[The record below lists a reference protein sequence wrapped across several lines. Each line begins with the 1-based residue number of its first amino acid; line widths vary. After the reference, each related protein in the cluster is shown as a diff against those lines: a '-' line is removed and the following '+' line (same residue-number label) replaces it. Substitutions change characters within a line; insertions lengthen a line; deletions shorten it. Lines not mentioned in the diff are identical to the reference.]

1 MSRDPRLDELL
12 GAYEL
17 DALDADERA
26 EVAAYLERSPEAR
39 READRLGA
47 AIAAM
52 AAASTDDV
60 PVPHGLWDRIRDAMH
75 DEADTELPPLRLPP
89 PLPAP
94 RPAEA
99 EADEA
104 EADEAEADEA
114 GPVAPVVALP
124 PKRRSIWPKVAALAA
139 AVVLALGIGVT
150 VGRTMGDNGSGEVSL
165 EQLAAA
171 ALADGGARV
180 ATLAGE
186 GTPGVRAVVDPA
198 GRGYLLA
205 DDLPSLPAGRTYQL
219 WGVDGEA
226 PVSLAVLGP
235 DPGVVAFPAGAQTTT
250 LAITDE
256 AAPGASA
263 PSAAPLVVGRLS

>member
-1 MSRDPRLDELL
+1 MSRDPRLDDLL

-17 DALDADERA
+17 DALDDDERA

-47 AIAAM
+47 AVAAM

-60 PVPHGLWDRIRDAMH
+60 PVPSGLWDRIRDAMH
-75 DEADTELPPLRLPP
+75 DDAETELPPLRLPP

-94 RPAEA
+94 LPASDD
-99 EADEA
+99 ADP
-104 EADEAEADEA
+104 DR
-114 GPVAPVVALP
+114 PVAPVVALP
-124 PKRRSIWPKVAALAA
+124 PKRSSIWPKVAALAA

-150 VGRTMGDNGSGEVSL
+150 VGRTIGDSGSGEVSL
-165 EQLAAA
+165 EQLAAD
-171 ALADGGARV
+171 ALADTDARV

-186 GTPGVRAVVDPA
+186 GTPGVRAVVDA
-198 GRGYLLA
+198 SGRGYLLA

-235 DPGVVAFPAGAQTTT
+235 DPGVVAFPASAQTTT
-250 LAITDE
+250 LAITNE
-256 AAPGASA
+256 SAPGAAA
-263 PSAAPLVVGRLS
+263 PTATPLVVGRLS